1 MKVIILAAGQGT
13 RLRPLT
19 DNKPKCMVE
28 LNNKPLIEY
37 QLDLFKKFDIKN
49 INIVTGYLEEKINF
63 KGVNKFYNPRFDY
76 TNMLTSLFCA
86 SELFDGKDDILI
98 AYGDIVYNQNVLKS
112 IVEADNKISIVV
124 DKQWEKYWSKRM
136 ESPLEDAETLKI
148 DSNGNIK
155 EIGKKPSSFADI
167 EAQYIGLIKIQKD
180 MTEEIKHYYE
190 NLDKNILYDGKDYDN
205 MYMTSF
211 LQMIGDNIAHLTP
224 VYINNGWMEV
234 DCVSDL
240 AFGEFLN
247 DN

>member
-19 DNKPKCMVE
+19 KSKPKCMVE
-28 LNNKPLIEY
+28 FNNKPLIEY

-49 INIVTGYLEEKINF
+49 INIVTGYLKEKINF
-63 KGVNKFYNPRFDY
+63 KGVNKFYNPRFDC

-86 SELFDGKDDILI
+86 SKLFDGKDDILI
-98 AYGDIVYNQNVLKS
+98 AYGDIVYNQNVLQS
-112 IVEADNKISIVV
+112 IIKANNQISIVV
-124 DKQWEKYWSKRM
+124 DKQWKKYWSKRM
-136 ESPLEDAETLKI
+136 KNPLEDAETLKI

-155 EIGKKPSSFADI
+155 EIGKKPNSFDEI
-167 EAQYIGLIKIQKD
+167 EAQYIGLIKIRKD
-180 MTEEIKHYYE
+180 MTKKIKYYYE
-190 NLDKNILYDGKDYDN
+190 NLDKNILYDGKNYDN

-211 LQMIGDNIAHLTP
+211 LQMIGDNIADLTP
-224 VYINNGWMEV
+224 VYINNGWIEI

-240 AFGEFLN
+240 QYGDFLH